1 MKIRRGTHQRLLVYL
16 HTSVTPLAP
25 TEINEFK
32 DWNCEVGLLSPLVVL
47 FCISCF
53 KNVRQF
59 KKNKRQKTI
68 NQPDQG
74 WCWSSTPF
82 LGFAQNHPF
91 PSPLGFQV
99 SNQHHCWFGQRC
111 QTDHAEYLQRY
122 PHCSCFWFDSTRTNQ
137 RTVKLKRL
145 CLKNVKYPTL
155 VFCTPMQ
162 ILSDVETQPLRRI
175 LDLKFGHKQTA
186 ILEICNKI
194 YIYYIE
200 V

>member
-1 MKIRRGTHQRLLVYL
+1 MKSLSSLAGTGSLD
-16 HTSVTPLAP
+16 P
-25 TEINEFK
+25 IK
-32 DWNCEVGLLSPLVVL
+32 
-47 FCISCF
+47 I
-53 KNVRQF
+53 
-59 KKNKRQKTI
+59 KKCRDKTGWIKRKKTI

-82 LGFAQNHPF
+82 LGFALNHPF

-111 QTDHAEYLQRY
+111 HTDHAEYLQRY

-155 VFCTPMQ
+155 VFCTPMR
-162 ILSDVETQPLRRI
+162 ILSDVDTQPLRRI
-175 LDLKFGHKQTA
+175 LYLKFGHKHTA

-194 YIYYIE
+194 YILYRSLGTLGTNTCAGF
-200 V
+200 VPFGNVW